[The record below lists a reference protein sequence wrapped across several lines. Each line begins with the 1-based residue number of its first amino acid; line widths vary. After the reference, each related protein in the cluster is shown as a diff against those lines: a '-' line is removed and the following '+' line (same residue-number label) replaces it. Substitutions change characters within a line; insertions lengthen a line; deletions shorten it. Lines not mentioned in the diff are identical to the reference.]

1 MSSFKADLHCHST
14 CSDGT
19 VDPEGLVKLA
29 LQIGLNG
36 LSITDHDT
44 IDAYEKAL
52 PIANALGLRMISG
65 VEFSTV
71 HRNVSVHLLG
81 YSFDLRN
88 KEIKEFCNKH
98 QKRRESRNLEILNKL
113 AAHKMPIS
121 MNEVKEA
128 MGHAPGTIGRPH
140 IAQAMIKKGY
150 VKSIE
155 EAFKRFLGEGRPCYA
170 SGQHFDVEET
180 IEIIH
185 KAGGLAVIAHPHL
198 IQNEGII
205 KNLLSMPF
213 DGIECYYA
221 KMHANQNTRWL
232 EIAKERNWLV
242 TGGSDFHGEVK
253 ALIPLGSSWVD
264 QERFRPLEKH
274 YLMHTPH

>member
-1 MSSFKADLHCHST
+1 MTSFKADLHCHST

-29 LQIGLNG
+29 LQIGLKA

-44 IDAYEKAL
+44 IAAYSKAL
-52 PIANALGLRMISG
+52 PMADALGLRMISG

-71 HRNVSVHLLG
+71 HRGVSVHLLG

-88 KEIKEFCNKH
+88 EGIKHFCNKH
-98 QKRRESRNLEILNKL
+98 QMRREKRNLEILDKL
-113 AAHKMPIS
+113 AAHNMPIS
-121 MNEVKEA
+121 MNDVKEA

-140 IAQAMIKKGY
+140 IAQAMIRKGY

-155 EAFKRFLGEGRPCYA
+155 EAFKKYIGENRPCYA
-170 SGQHFDVEET
+170 AGQHFGVEET
-180 IEIIH
+180 IDIIH

-198 IQNEGII
+198 VQNEGII
-205 KNLLSMPF
+205 KNLLGMPF

-232 EIAKERNWLV
+232 DIAKEKNWLI

-264 QERFRPLEKH
+264 QENFKPLEQH
-274 YLMHTPH
+274 YLKPIQ